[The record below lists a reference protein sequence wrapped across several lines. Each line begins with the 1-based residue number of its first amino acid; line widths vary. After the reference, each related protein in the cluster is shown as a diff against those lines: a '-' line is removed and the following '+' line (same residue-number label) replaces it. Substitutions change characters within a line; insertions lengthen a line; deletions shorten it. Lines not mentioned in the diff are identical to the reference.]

1 VWKSLWK
8 SILQSAQVGHPKRV
22 LALCTHCQ
30 HGFFCGRAFQ
40 RKGSAA
46 ALISK
51 LVLPF
56 LIVAFL
62 TSCVSRQRPNI
73 PSTPA
78 TAPVQA
84 NSNHSINV
92 NHASVEE
99 LETLPGIGPTL
110 AERIIEHRQKYGPFK
125 RAEHVLMVRGF
136 SEKLYHRIQG
146 LITVEEGGESR

>member
-1 VWKSLWK
+1 
-8 SILQSAQVGHPKRV
+8 
-22 LALCTHCQ
+22 
-30 HGFFCGRAFQ
+30 
-40 RKGSAA
+40 
-46 ALISK
+46 

-136 SEKLYHRIQG
+136 SEKLYSRIQG
-146 LITVEEGGESR
+146 LITVEVGESR